1 VSLNLQNILTEVP
14 LYTRAAKGPAV
25 GYWPVDTC
33 CRWCLVAMEAV
44 VVAAGATVEA
54 IAMKALASEVPTLAG
69 KGRL

>member
-1 VSLNLQNILTEVP
+1 
-14 LYTRAAKGPAV
+14 
-25 GYWPVDTC
+25 VDTC

-54 IAMKALASEVPTLAG
+54 IAMKALASEVPTLAS